1 VIKILIQ
8 KFYKN
13 YEFLFHIFS
22 IYRIIWMRITSTIVK
37 ICDSMAGGTDP
48 EINKLGYSEA

>member
-1 VIKILIQ
+1 MIKILIQ

-13 YEFLFHIFS
+13 YEFLFHIFG